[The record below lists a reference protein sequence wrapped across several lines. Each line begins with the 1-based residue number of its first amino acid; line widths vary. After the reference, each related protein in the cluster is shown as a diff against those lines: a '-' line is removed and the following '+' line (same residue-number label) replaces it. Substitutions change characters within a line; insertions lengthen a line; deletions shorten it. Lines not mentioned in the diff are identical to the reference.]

1 MVLFPKLS
9 AMSGMLQQA
18 KQVQE
23 KIEELQSELAALRIE
38 GRAGGGLVTAMVNG
52 QQELLTIRL
61 DESLQREDLELLED
75 LIVAAVGQALKKSRE
90 ESQTKMNSLTGGMLG
105 GLNLPGS

>member
-38 GRAGGGLVTAMVNG
+38 GRAGGGLVTASY
-52 QQELLTIRL
+52 IRSVHFI
-61 DESLQREDLELLED
+61 EISLSIGY
-75 LIVAAVGQALKKSRE
+75 LIDDN
-90 ESQTKMNSLTGGMLG
+90 T
-105 GLNLPGS
+105 

>member
-18 KQVQE
+18 KQVQG

-105 GLNLPGS
+105 GLNLPGI

>member
-9 AMSGMLQQA
+9 ATSGMLQQA
-18 KQVQE
+18 KQVQG

-61 DESLQREDLELLED
+61 DESLQREDLELVED

-90 ESQTKMNSLTGGMLG
+90 ESQAKMNSLTGGMLG
-105 GLNLPGS
+105 GLNLPGI

>member
-1 MVLFPKLS
+1 
-9 AMSGMLQQA
+9 MSGMLQQA

-38 GRAGGGLVTAMVNG
+38 GRAGGGLVTATVNG

-61 DESLQREDLELLED
+61 DESLPREDLELVED

-90 ESQTKMNSLTGGMLG
+90 ESQNKMNSLTGGMLG
-105 GLNLPGS
+105 GLNGP

>member
-1 MVLFPKLS
+1 MVLFPKIN

-38 GRAGGGLVTAMVNG
+38 GRAGGGLVTATVNG

-61 DESLQREDLELLED
+61 DESLQREDLELVED

-90 ESQTKMNSLTGGMLG
+90 ESQNKMNSLTGGMLG
-105 GLNLPGS
+105 GLNGP